1 MFTFELTDNY
11 ILIYNHKTKEI
22 IKEEIPYNIISNNKI
37 YDYLK
42 LNKIIID
49 IINKYKLLNSLFK
62 TNINILIF
70 ENKTPTEIY
79 LLKNLFKNLSNININ
94 LIHVSSLFDN
104 KHLFISGNKLYYQ
117 DKKVERLNNNE
128 YILVGYNE
136 NYPKLKEKIY
146 QKYNIKLLQYE
157 DSYRKIF
164 DKVFCLLLIMLI
176 V

>member
-62 TNINILIF
+62 TKINILIF

-94 LIHVSSLFDN
+94 LMTANAIIILLTLMGITGITEWVSSGKRTLEIIRAKSGSCIERITAIFFSFAYF
-104 KHLFISGNKLYYQ
+104 LSISKNT
-117 DKKVERLNNNE
+117 
-128 YILVGYNE
+128 ILWC
-136 NYPKLKEKIY
+136 I
-146 QKYNIKLLQYE
+146 
-157 DSYRKIF
+157 SR
-164 DKVFCLLLIMLI
+164 
-176 V
+176 

>member
-62 TNINILIF
+62 TKINILIF
-70 ENKTPTEIY
+70 DIFLVYIVLMSLFLFLRHPIY
-79 LLKNLFKNLSNININ
+79 LL
-94 LIHVSSLFDN
+94 
-104 KHLFISGNKLYYQ
+104 Q
-117 DKKVERLNNNE
+117 W
-128 YILVGYNE
+128 
-136 NYPKLKEKIY
+136 
-146 QKYNIKLLQYE
+146 
-157 DSYRKIF
+157 
-164 DKVFCLLLIMLI
+164 
-176 V
+176 

>member
-62 TNINILIF
+62 TKINILIF

-79 LLKNLFKNLSNININ
+79 LLKNLFKNLSNINMNKIN
-94 LIHVSSLFDN
+94 V
-104 KHLFISGNKLYYQ
+104 
-117 DKKVERLNNNE
+117 
-128 YILVGYNE
+128 YI
-136 NYPKLKEKIY
+136 
-146 QKYNIKLLQYE
+146 
-157 DSYRKIF
+157 
-164 DKVFCLLLIMLI
+164 
-176 V
+176 

>member
-62 TNINILIF
+62 TKINILIF

-117 DKKVERLNNNE
+117 DKKVERLNNN
-128 YILVGYNE
+128 
-136 NYPKLKEKIY
+136 
-146 QKYNIKLLQYE
+146 
-157 DSYRKIF
+157 
-164 DKVFCLLLIMLI
+164 FCNLFAISIPSTLMFLLICCPYTPKRWRMVLSHSPSYLKYLGPAMALL